1 MQYITKLK
9 FKNDIFK
16 SSKKIFQF
24 KSSIFDNFFDIFFFV
39 YIKMSE
45 NLSVRYYQGNK
56 KRLQKKLEKFI
67 KIFLKK

>member
-9 FKNDIFK
+9 FKSDILNLPKK
-16 SSKKIFQF
+16 SSNLNLLFLITFL
-24 KSSIFDNFFDIFFFV
+24 IYIFFI

-56 KRLQKKLEKFI
+56 KRLKKKLEKFI

>member
-9 FKNDIFK
+9 FKSDILNLQKK
-16 SSKKIFQF
+16 SSNLNLLFLITFL
-24 KSSIFDNFFDIFFFV
+24 IYIFFI

-56 KRLQKKLEKFI
+56 KRLKKKLEKFI